1 MRDTIRA
8 RFTLIFGALM
18 IAVLVSIWAV
28 NNWWL
33 ESYYMNEKIRIL
45 ETAYE
50 EIDDIILRSGSDDLT
65 DDAKSNE
72 EISAVM
78 RTLNEES
85 GVARVV
91 FESSSGLP
99 LFSSASDMDFRM
111 DNVRRYIVGIDIPSR
126 EVLRQHENYA
136 IQRAY
141 DSRSKSVYLES
152 WGFFSDNGTIFIM
165 SLPLSNIRES
175 VHLAN
180 RFLAYVGLAA
190 IILSSILLYVTIRRL
205 TAPILE
211 LARLS
216 EEMSHM
222 NFEVQYREPRHSMQ
236 ELRILG
242 NNMNV
247 LAERLKENIGE
258 LKSANNQLKKD
269 IEEKIQLNEM
279 RKEFIGNVSHELK
292 TPIALIQGYAEG
304 LSEGIAED
312 KESRDYYCEV
322 IMDEANKM
330 NQLVKQLLTLNAL
343 EDGNDA
349 PVFERFDLSDLIGG
363 VVNASALLAQQKGI
377 RIHFESPGPVYV
389 WADEFKI
396 EEVITNY
403 LNNALNHA
411 DGEKNIVI
419 SIHRESGCVRVT
431 VFNNGNPIPEKD
443 LPNLWTKFYKVDKA
457 RTRAYGGSGIGL
469 SIVKAIMEAHHQQYG
484 VRNVEDGVEFWFTL
498 DCTV

>member
-85 GVARVV
+85 GVAMVV

-99 LFSSASDMDFRM
+99 LFSSASDMDFLM
-111 DNVRRYIVGIDIPSR
+111 DKVRRYIVGIDIPSR

-216 EEMSHM
+216 EEM
-222 NFEVQYREPRHSMQ
+222 
-236 ELRILG
+236 
-242 NNMNV
+242 
-247 LAERLKENIGE
+247 
-258 LKSANNQLKKD
+258 
-269 IEEKIQLNEM
+269 
-279 RKEFIGNVSHELK
+279 
-292 TPIALIQGYAEG
+292 
-304 LSEGIAED
+304 
-312 KESRDYYCEV
+312 
-322 IMDEANKM
+322 
-330 NQLVKQLLTLNAL
+330 
-343 EDGNDA
+343 
-349 PVFERFDLSDLIGG
+349 
-363 VVNASALLAQQKGI
+363 
-377 RIHFESPGPVYV
+377 
-389 WADEFKI
+389 
-396 EEVITNY
+396 
-403 LNNALNHA
+403 
-411 DGEKNIVI
+411 
-419 SIHRESGCVRVT
+419 
-431 VFNNGNPIPEKD
+431 
-443 LPNLWTKFYKVDKA
+443 
-457 RTRAYGGSGIGL
+457 
-469 SIVKAIMEAHHQQYG
+469 
-484 VRNVEDGVEFWFTL
+484 
-498 DCTV
+498 

>member
-1 MRDTIRA
+1 M
-8 RFTLIFGALM
+8 
-18 IAVLVSIWAV
+18 
-28 NNWWL
+28 
-33 ESYYMNEKIRIL
+33 
-45 ETAYE
+45 
-50 EIDDIILRSGSDDLT
+50 
-65 DDAKSNE
+65 
-72 EISAVM
+72 
-78 RTLNEES
+78 
-85 GVARVV
+85 VV

-99 LFSSASDMDFRM
+99 LFSSASDMDFLM
-111 DNVRRYIVGIDIPSR
+111 DKVRRYIVGIDIPSR

-396 EEVITNY
+396 EEVVTNY